1 MVVKITKDGASQMI
15 EEMSMLTM
23 LQNLIILSTVML
35 IIMVMPKMV
44 GIVGQEMVS
53 KQDCMFSL

>member
-23 LQNLIILSTVML
+23 LQNLIILSTVRQ
-35 IIMVMPKMV
+35 IIMVMPQKTVAIARMEN
-44 GIVGQEMVS
+44 ILAQR
-53 KQDCMFSL
+53 